1 MKFSDQKIARAIEVS
16 LTPDNVDFPEGVH
29 FEQRLVSKEL
39 LIEVDQAASD
49 RYVETLI
56 STLDEIVSHIQTAVA
71 AIEKTENL

>member
-16 LTPDNVDFPEGVH
+16 LTPDNVDFPEGVQ